1 MPARFWQETNSRLRR
16 FTESNSRMLGSRSP
30 PVRKSLTDSPA
41 SSPRGSTRGS
51 PSPLKTRT
59 GSGTGTGLGTGSAPA
74 NAPSIINFAAEVRRA
89 KKGENRIEEAHKL
102 RLLDNRHLQWRC
114 VNARAKAALSAQ
126 RSAAEVMF
134 SHLIYGPFAPT
145 FNLDCY
151 CVCKQNSAIIGM
163 C

>member
-16 FTESNSRMLGSRSP
+16 FTESNSRMLGSGSP
-30 PVRKSLTDSPA
+30 PVRKSSDNPT

-59 GSGTGTGLGTGSAPA
+59 GSGTGTGVGTGSSPA

-114 VNARAKAALSAQ
+114 VNARARAALLAQ
-126 RSAAEVMF
+126 RSAAEV
-134 SHLIYGPFAPT
+134 I
-145 FNLDCY
+145 
-151 CVCKQNSAIIGM
+151 
-163 C
+163 